1 LNDELTDCA
10 ESTMQYESLAPDL
23 KSWLKSSID
32 QGFDRDSLE
41 KSMRASGYQPK
52 FARRAIELAF
62 TQHAPEIEARVKAAQ
77 EAAAAARTEAA
88 AAARTEVA
96 ASSAADAMPG
106 HNEPQTSGPPPSTH
120 EILAESPNAIE
131 TTDRKVDILFALN
144 APRIILFGG
153 LLSDE
158 ECDQM
163 IKLAEPKLTRSTV
176 VNTATGSY
184 DVHADRTSRGGH
196 FQRGENEL
204 IRRVEARISNLV
216 GFAVEN
222 GEPIQILHYVPG
234 AEYKPHFDYFDP
246 KLPGNEK
253 VLAMGGQRVAT
264 LVMYLND
271 VEAGGSTVF
280 PEVGI
285 DVLPK
290 KGNAVYFAY
299 TTEDNQLDA
308 RSLHGGSPVQA
319 GEKWIATKWIR
330 QRQYGGPGA

>member
-1 LNDELTDCA
+1 
-10 ESTMQYESLAPDL
+10 MQYESLAPDL
-23 KSWLKSSID
+23 KQWLKQSID
-32 QGFDRDSLE
+32 QGFDRDALE

-52 FARRAIELAF
+52 FARRAVELAF
-62 TQHAPEIEARVKAAQ
+62 TQHAPQSDGKAQVAVEAPAPAPAPAV
-77 EAAAAARTEAA
+77 
-88 AAARTEVA
+88 V
-96 ASSAADAMPG
+96 ADAQPA
-106 HNEPQTSGPPPSTH
+106 QASGGAPPSTH

-131 TTDRKVDILFALN
+131 TNDRKVDILFALN

-153 LLSDE
+153 LLSDA
-158 ECDQM
+158 ECDQLV
-163 IKLAEPKLTRSTV
+163 KLAEPKLTRSTV

-184 DVHADRTSRGGH
+184 DVHPDRTSRGGH
-196 FQRGENEL
+196 FQRGENPL
-204 IRRVEARISNLV
+204 IRRIEARISDLV
-216 GFAVEN
+216 GFPVEN

-264 LVMYLND
+264 LIMYLND

>member
-1 LNDELTDCA
+1 
-10 ESTMQYESLAPDL
+10 MQYESLAPDL
-23 KSWLKSSID
+23 KSWLRQSID

-52 FARRAIELAF
+52 FARRAVELAF
-62 TQHAPEIEARVKAAQ
+62 GKHAAERQATTPV
-77 EAAAAARTEAA
+77 
-88 AAARTEVA
+88 EVA
-96 ASSAADAMPG
+96 PPAPTAQAATVAG
-106 HNEPQTSGPPPSTH
+106 AAPPSTH
-120 EILAESPNAIE
+120 EILVESPNTIA
-131 TTDRKVDILFALN
+131 TADRKVDILFALN

-158 ECDQM
+158 ECDEM
-163 IKLAEPKLTRSTV
+163 VRLAEPKLTRSTV

-184 DVHADRTSRGGH
+184 DVHPDRTSRGGH

-204 IRRVEARISNLV
+204 VRRIEARISDLIS
-216 GFAVEN
+216 FPVEN

-264 LVMYLND
+264 LIMYLND

-330 QRQYGGPGA
+330 QRHYGGPGV

>member
-1 LNDELTDCA
+1 
-10 ESTMQYESLAPDL
+10 MQYESLAPEL
-23 KSWLKSSID
+23 KTWLKSSID
-32 QGFDRDSLE
+32 QGFDRDALE
-41 KSMRASGYQPK
+41 KSLRASGYQPK

-62 TQHAPEIEARVKAAQ
+62 GKHAPEIEARRKAIELQASAPTP
-77 EAAAAARTEAA
+77 AATPLPSPAVESATGA
-88 AAARTEVA
+88 
-96 ASSAADAMPG
+96 SAA
-106 HNEPQTSGPPPSTH
+106 PPSTH
-120 EILAESPNAIE
+120 EILAESPNTIE
-131 TTDRKVDILFALN
+131 TSDRKVYILFALN

-163 IKLAEPKLTRSTV
+163 VTLAEPKLTRSTV

-184 DVHADRTSRGGH
+184 DVHPDRTSRGGH

-204 IRRVEARISNLV
+204 VRRIEARISDLV
-216 GFAVEN
+216 SFPVEN

-246 KLPGNEK
+246 KLPGNEQ

-264 LVMYLND
+264 LIMYLND

-308 RSLHGGSPVQA
+308 RSLHGGSPVLA
-319 GEKWIATKWIR
+319 GTKWIATKWIR